1 METIPKPEHGSL
13 DWLRLRHRMKDGRV
27 RFGASEAPILM
38 GVSKYETLTSLA
50 IRKWAEP
57 EVTEPNEAMNRG
69 NLLEPALI
77 TYAQQV
83 LQQDVFTPV
92 EMFAEGRMIAT
103 LDGLSDDGIWIVEA
117 KTTTAYSSDDELPAD
132 YFWQV
137 IAQFACWPS
146 AERAL
151 VVVLDKR
158 LRLGSWIINRSSHY
172 EDIERLLARAE
183 EIGSYFDRLELPP
196 EANPSEHEVKRL
208 YPQPEGHVELDTATI
223 AAIEMWQV
231 WKDAR
236 EEAERNEQEARDKI
250 ARMLGSHEVGTL
262 NGQSVVTFKY
272 RKGSVRL
279 DTKRLEAD
287 YPDLVARYK
296 QESQPT
302 RVLRLTTGGSK

>member
-1 METIPKPEHGSL
+1 LETIPKPEHGSL
-13 DWLRLRHRMKDGRV
+13 DWLRLRHRTQDGRI

-38 GVSKYETLTSLA
+38 GASKYETLTSLA
-50 IRKWAEP
+50 IRKWSEP
-57 EVTEPNEAMNRG
+57 EVVAPNEAMNRG

-77 TYAQQV
+77 TYAEQV

-92 EMFAEGRMIAT
+92 EMFAEGRLIAT
-103 LDGLSDDGIWIVEA
+103 LDGLSDDGLWIVEA

-132 YFWQV
+132 YFWQI
-137 IAQFACWPS
+137 IAQFACWPN

-151 VVVLDKR
+151 LVVLDKR
-158 LRLGSWIINRSSHY
+158 LRLGSWIVNRANHA
-172 EDIERLLARAE
+172 EQIERLLARAE
-183 EIGSYFDRLELPP
+183 EIGACLDQNELPP
-196 EANPSEHEVKRL
+196 DASPTEDEVKRL
-208 YPQPEGHVELDTATI
+208 YPNPQGHIELDKTTV

-236 EEAERNEQEARDKI
+236 EEAEAKEQQARDQI
-250 ARMLGSHEVGTL
+250 AKMLGSHEVGTV

-279 DTKRLEAD
+279 DAKRLEAD
-287 YPDLVARYK
+287 HPDLVAKYK

-302 RVLRLTTGGSK
+302 RVLRLTTGGNK